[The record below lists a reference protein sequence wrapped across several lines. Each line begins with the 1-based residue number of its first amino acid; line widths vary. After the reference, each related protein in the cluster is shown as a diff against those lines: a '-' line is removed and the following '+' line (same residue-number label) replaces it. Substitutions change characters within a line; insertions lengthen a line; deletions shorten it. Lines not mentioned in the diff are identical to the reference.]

1 MIPFGFPLGKVGFRS
16 SSMNPPQTAS
26 GLLKKPIMTH
36 KKDLGEIARSVQTE
50 LDQVRTLI
58 AERVFMEESFG
69 ELLVATGEKLV
80 WEKIT
85 LPSWLESVV
94 YKDTFST
101 ESRSHLMARHL
112 ASQGGKLFRATL
124 ILLTTQALNP
134 RENRS
139 PRLATAMELIHLAT
153 LLHDDV
159 IDRAEVRRGSPSLP
173 SIFDN
178 SPTVLM
184 GDHLFARAF
193 ELIAECGL
201 MSIISSSCRATSAMC
216 RGEIEQLH
224 WIGRLDVNEE
234 TYFRL
239 IEMKTAALMGSCTE
253 SAALLC
259 GQEACQGDWYRFG
272 LNLGLLFQM
281 TDDLLD
287 LTGDANIFGKQTG
300 SDFTAGKYTLPLI
313 LLRNRLGSPEALQK
327 LFDSP
332 QPMAEIQ
339 MALQQ
344 HGVLNEVRD
353 HLNDLVESCRT
364 LLAHLGDQLG
374 MRESLVPLEEL
385 VEFVVSRDR

>member
-1 MIPFGFPLGKVGFRS
+1 MAR
-16 SSMNPPQTAS
+16 Q
-26 GLLKKPIMTH
+26 
-36 KKDLGEIARSVQTE
+36 KDLGDIAQRIQPE
-50 LDQVRTLI
+50 LDQVRALI

-69 ELLVATGEKLV
+69 DLLLATGEKLA
-80 WEKIT
+80 WEKIS
-85 LPSWLESVV
+85 LPSWLEQVV
-94 YKDTFST
+94 FKDSQST
-101 ESRSHLMARHL
+101 ESRSQLMARHL

-134 RENRS
+134 KAAHS

-173 SIFDN
+173 SVFDN

-259 GQEACQGDWYRFG
+259 GHDAHQGEWYRFG

-287 LTGDANIFGKQTG
+287 LTGDARVFGKQTG
-300 SDFTAGKYTLPLI
+300 SDFAAGKYTLPLI
-313 LLRNRLGSPEALQK
+313 LLRSRLGSPEALQK
-327 LFDSP
+327 LIGSSQAMSD
-332 QPMAEIQ
+332 IQ
-339 MALQQ
+339 VALQE
-344 HGVLNEVRD
+344 HGVLTRMHE
-353 HLNDLVESCRT
+353 HLSDLVESCRSI
-364 LLAHLGDQLG
+364 LSSLGEQLG
-374 MRESLVPLEEL
+374 IRDAFAPLEEL